1 MNLFELKQTI
11 LENAELGAM
20 AAIRLQNPKFDEV
33 NFREACEIAGRRW
46 VRFHIKAGNL
56 KPIRKGPAK
65 NSPVMYSR
73 MDIAALKK
81 AERINAQEI

>member
-33 NFREACEIAGRRW
+33 NFREACEIAGERW
-46 VRFHIKAGNL
+46 MRFHIKAENI
-56 KPIRKGPAK
+56 KPVRKGPAK
-65 NSPVMYSR
+65 NSPKLYSR
-73 MDIAALKK
+73 LDIAALKK
-81 AERINAQEI
+81 AERIYAQQ